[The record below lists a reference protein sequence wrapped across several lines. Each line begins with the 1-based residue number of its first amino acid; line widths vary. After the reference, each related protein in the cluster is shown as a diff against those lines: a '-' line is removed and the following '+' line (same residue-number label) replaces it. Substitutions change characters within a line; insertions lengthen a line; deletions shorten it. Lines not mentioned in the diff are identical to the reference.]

1 MRAHEFVN
9 ESKEGKISKR
19 AAQATKGAHK
29 VRDKGGYDRIYYLN
43 RLTMAMASADGKDKK
58 PIKMDSSSWVEKYNT
73 VHPYTEA
80 EHNMLHQAMKTIP
93 TDHHEVVPFSKS
105 MELDSTN
112 KSSPIASRPKD
123 FRKKK

>member
-1 MRAHEFVN
+1 MRASEFIN
-9 ESKEGKISKR
+9 EAKGGKLSKR
-19 AAQATKGAHK
+19 AEQAMPGTHK
-29 VRDKGGYDRIYYLN
+29 VRDAGGYDRTYHLN
-43 RLTMAMASADGKDKK
+43 RLSMAMASADGQSKK
-58 PIKMDSSSWVEKYNT
+58 PIDMDSASWVEKYNT

-93 TDHHEVVPFSKS
+93 TEHQATVPFSKS

-112 KSSPIASRPKD
+112 KTSPTAPRPKD

>member
-1 MRAHEFVN
+1 MRAHEFIN
-9 ESKEGKISKR
+9 ESHEGRISKR
-19 AAQATKGAHK
+19 AEQATTGTHK
-29 VRDKGGYDRIYYLN
+29 VRDAGGYDRTYYLN
-43 RLTMAMASADGKDKK
+43 RLGMAMATADGKSKK
-58 PIKMDSSSWVEKYNT
+58 PVDMDSASWIEKYNT

-93 TDHHEVVPFSKS
+93 TDHQTVVPFSKS

-112 KSSPIASRPKD
+112 KNSPIASRPKD

>member
-1 MRAHEFVN
+1 MRAHEFVS
-9 ESKEGKISKR
+9 ESKEGKVSKR
-19 AAQATKGAHK
+19 ASHATPGIHK
-29 VRDKGGYDRIYYLN
+29 VRDAGGYDRTYHLN
-43 RLTMAMASADGKDKK
+43 RLGMAMASADGKDKK
-58 PIKMDSSSWVEKYNT
+58 PVQMDSASWVEKFNT

-80 EHNMLHQAMKTIP
+80 EHNMLHQAMNTVP
-93 TDHHEVVPFSKS
+93 TEHQEVVPFSKS